1 MYKRVLLKLSGEA
14 FSGEGGKGF
23 SEKML
28 TYLVKEIKKIH
39 NLNIKLGIVIGAGN
53 IFRGKELKDFR
64 IQMADQLG
72 MLGTVMN
79 SLYLKNVF
87 EKNGIKSIVVSPIV
101 NLPSVIPLKYDFI
114 EQYFEAGYIVLFGGG
129 TSNPLFTTDT
139 AAALRAIEMSA
150 DILVKAT
157 KVDGIYDKDPKLFED
172 AKKYDNI
179 TYEQAIKEQI
189 KVMDTE
195 AFSICEKNNL
205 SISIINFFKEGNL
218 LKAVEG
224 ENIGTKVSH

>member
-1 MYKRVLLKLSGEA
+1 MYKRVLLKLSGETL
-14 FSGEGGKGF
+14 SGEGGKGF
-23 SEKML
+23 SEKMF
-28 TYLVKEIKKIH
+28 TYLVSEIKKIH
-39 NLNIKLGIVIGAGN
+39 SLNIKLGIVIGAGN
-53 IFRGKELKDFR
+53 IFRGKELKNFQ

-72 MLGTVMN
+72 MLGTVIN

-87 EKNGIKSIVVSPIV
+87 EKDGLKSIVVSPIV
-101 NLPSVIPLKYDFI
+101 NLPSVMPLKYDFI
-114 EQYFEAGYIVLFGGG
+114 EQCFEAGYIVLFGGG

-139 AAALRAIEMSA
+139 AAALRAIEMNA
-150 DILVKAT
+150 DI
-157 KVDGIYDKDPKLFED
+157 KVDGIYDKDPKLFEN

-205 SISIINFFKEGNL
+205 SILIINFFKEGNL

-224 ENIGTKVSH
+224 ENIGTKVNR

>member
-14 FSGEGGKGF
+14 LSGEGGKGF
-23 SEKML
+23 SDEML
-28 TYLVKEIKKIH
+28 TYLVNEVKKIS
-39 NLNIKLGIVIGAGN
+39 NLNIKLGIVTGAGN
-53 IFRGKELKDFR
+53 IFRGKELKEFK

-72 MLGTVMN
+72 MLGTVIN
-79 SLYLKNVF
+79 SIYLKNVF
-87 EKNGIKSIVVSPIV
+87 EKNGLKSIVVSPII
-101 NLPSVIPLKYDFI
+101 NLPSVMPLKYDFI
-114 EQYFEAGYIVLFGGG
+114 EKFFDEGYIVFFAGG

-139 AAALRAIEMSA
+139 AAALRAIEMNA

-179 TYEQAIKEQI
+179 TYEQAIKDQI

-195 AFSICEKNNL
+195 AFSICEKNHL
-205 SISIINFFKEGNL
+205 SIMIINFFREGNL
-218 LKAVEG
+218 LKAING
-224 ENIGTKVSH
+224 ESIGTKVNQ

>member
-1 MYKRVLLKLSGEA
+1 M
-14 FSGEGGKGF
+14 
-23 SEKML
+23 
-28 TYLVKEIKKIH
+28 
-39 NLNIKLGIVIGAGN
+39 
-53 IFRGKELKDFR
+53 
-64 IQMADQLG
+64 
-72 MLGTVMN
+72 
-79 SLYLKNVF
+79 
-87 EKNGIKSIVVSPIV
+87 
-101 NLPSVIPLKYDFI
+101 PLKYDFI
-114 EQYFEAGYIVLFGGG
+114 EQCFEAGYIVLFAGG

-139 AAALRAIEMSA
+139 ASALRAIEMNA

-205 SISIINFFKEGNL
+205 SILIINFFEEGNL
-218 LKAVEG
+218 LKAVRG
-224 ENIGTKVSH
+224 ENIGTKVNH